1 MSTVNKSTLV
11 IVKNAHIA
19 LLNFNKFI
27 ILSCLNE
34 NCANSTVG
42 MKKKK
47 THTHTHTHTTTTP
60 DKELS
65 DRGI

>member
-19 LLNFNKFI
+19 LLNFNKFV

-34 NCANSTVG
+34 NFANSAVE

-47 THTHTHTHTTTTP
+47 NKTATTP

>member
-19 LLNFNKFI
+19 LLNFDKFV

-34 NCANSTVG
+34 NFANSAVE

-47 THTHTHTHTTTTP
+47 LLP
-60 DKELS
+60 RLIRS
-65 DRGI
+65 

>member
-19 LLNFNKFI
+19 LLNFNKFV

-34 NCANSTVG
+34 NCANSAVE
-42 MKKKK
+42 MKKKQQQQQQL
-47 THTHTHTHTTTTP
+47 P
-60 DKELS
+60 RLIRS
-65 DRGI
+65 

>member
-11 IVKNAHIA
+11 IVKNAHIE
-19 LLNFNKFI
+19 LLNFNKFV

-34 NCANSTVG
+34 NFANSAVE

-47 THTHTHTHTTTTP
+47 TATTP

>member
-1 MSTVNKSTLV
+1 MSTVNKATLV

-19 LLNFNKFI
+19 LLNFNTFV

-34 NCANSTVG
+34 NCANSAVE

-47 THTHTHTHTTTTP
+47 THTHTHTTTTP

>member
-19 LLNFNKFI
+19 LLNFNKFV
-27 ILSCLNE
+27 ILSCLKE
-34 NCANSTVG
+34 NFANSAVE

-47 THTHTHTHTTTTP
+47 KTATTP